1 VDSPQKTL
9 TQPLRAL
16 VIDDDPRIRLVAV
29 RQLRHLGLKVVHTAA
44 DGAEALQAIEAAAP
58 PFDVALCDL
67 SMPNEDGLVF
77 LRRLACCANK
87 PAVIIISGED
97 PLVLDAARRL
107 GMSHNLDV
115 LGVASKPFT
124 LNTLQEILSRL
135 NEPSQTSEPAESAT
149 HSTAVQLLDAT
160 EIERSLEAG
169 WFETWFQPQMEL
181 QSRRIVGVEA
191 LLRLRHPENGLMSP
205 ASFIGPAEESGLI
218 RKLTDYVVDQG
229 LTWCRFWRQA
239 EYPLSV
245 SINLSVGALTDLDY
259 PDSLTNLCG
268 KRRVDPGDVVLE
280 LTESSLATD
289 SKVLLDIVTRLR
301 LKGFRLSID
310 DFGTGY
316 SSLEQLQSL
325 PFNELKIDKR
335 FVEDATRSIRSALI
349 LQNSLDLAA
358 RLKMSTVAEGV
369 ETNTGMQLV
378 SRLGCDRAQ
387 GYLVA
392 KPMPGDDLLPWLQ
405 DSVAV

>member
-1 VDSPQKTL
+1 
-9 TQPLRAL
+9 
-16 VIDDDPRIRLVAV
+16 
-29 RQLRHLGLKVVHTAA
+29 
-44 DGAEALQAIEAAAP
+44 
-58 PFDVALCDL
+58 
-67 SMPNEDGLVF
+67 
-77 LRRLACCANK
+77 
-87 PAVIIISGED
+87 
-97 PLVLDAARRL
+97 
-107 GMSHNLDV
+107 
-115 LGVASKPFT
+115 
-124 LNTLQEILSRL
+124 
-135 NEPSQTSEPAESAT
+135 
-149 HSTAVQLLDAT
+149 
-160 EIERSLEAG
+160 
-169 WFETWFQPQMEL
+169 
-181 QSRRIVGVEA
+181 
-191 LLRLRHPENGLMSP
+191 MSP

-259 PDSLTNLCG
+259 PDSLTSLCG